1 MHWST
6 LLAMHKPIVSGAA
19 IAALLAASVASA
31 GDDALPFAVKT
42 IPTAGRTV
50 SAEIVDLDGDG
61 RSELL
66 AIVFRGVW
74 PDETREIH
82 VHYADE
88 AGDLP
93 ATPGWSA
100 PLPAGA
106 ASYDLADIDGA
117 PGEELLLLVRD
128 GVMVLSLA
136 DRKPT
141 WRTLRVATP
150 PTVAVRPDE
159 RGLDRLRL
167 ARPELGKGRLLVP
180 GLGEAW
186 LIGASGESLG
196 RLRIGGRA
204 NYLVPPRTGP
214 TLGENELEL
223 YFDVPTLH
231 VADIDGDGRA
241 DIVATNRHALRI
253 FRQRDDATFP
263 SDPDRE
269 IALRLM
275 PLEDQVRNS
284 GSVRCDVHDLDGDG
298 RADLLVSHASGG
310 LLSARNR
317 TQMHRNR
324 DGNFDLAHPD
334 QVFERRGGAAAD
346 ELVDLDGDER
356 PEWLRVFIPIGVL
369 EIAEIF
375 VQRSIDVRAEIRR
388 GGDEGRF
395 EEKPWIDRPF
405 SIPFDFETFRP
416 RGFIPTLAR
425 DWNNDGRLDLLG
437 SADGKAIEV
446 CLGGGDKPFARCE
459 ARQPL
464 DSGGRIRFG
473 DLDGNGLADFVLY
486 DTRRSDVPVRIGVN
500 RGVLPGTPPQLRS
513 R

>member
-1 MHWST
+1 MRN
-6 LLAMHKPIVSGAA
+6 PIPRGAA
-19 IAALLAASVASA
+19 IAALFFATAASAA
-31 GDDALPFAVKT
+31 DDELFAIQT

-74 PDETREIH
+74 PDETREIR
-82 VHYADE
+82 VHYTDADGE
-88 AGDLP
+88 IP
-93 ATPGWSA
+93 AKPSWSA

-106 ASYDLADIDGA
+106 ASYDLADVDDA

-136 DRKPT
+136 ERNAT
-141 WRTLRVATP
+141 WRTLSVATP

-186 LIGASGESLG
+186 LLRASGESLG

-204 NYLVPPRTGP
+204 NYLVPPRAGP
-214 TLGENELEL
+214 TIGENELEL

-241 DIVATNRHALRI
+241 DIVSTNRHALRI
-253 FRQRDDATFP
+253 FRQREDASFP

-284 GSVRCDVHDLDGDG
+284 GSVRTEVQDLDGDG

-310 LLSARNR
+310 LLSAKNR
-317 TQMHRNR
+317 TMVHRNR
-324 DGNFDLAHPD
+324 DGAFDLAHPD
-334 QVFERRGGAAAD
+334 QVFERRGGVAAD
-346 ELVDLDGDER
+346 EVVDLDGDGR
-356 PEWLRVFIPIGVL
+356 PEWLRIFIPIGVL
-369 EIAEIF
+369 EMAELF

-388 GGDEGRF
+388 GGEEGRF
-395 EEKPWIDRPF
+395 EEKPWIDRSF

-425 DWNNDGRLDLLG
+425 DWNSDGKLDLLG

-486 DTRRSDVPVRIGVN
+486 DTRRPDVPVRIGTN

>member
-1 MHWST
+1 MHRW
-6 LLAMHKPIVSGAA
+6 IVGGAA
-19 IAALLAASVASA
+19 FAALLAAHASVA
-31 GDDALPFAVKT
+31 DDAALPFAIQA
-42 IPTAGRTV
+42 IPSAGRTV

-61 RSELL
+61 RAELL

-82 VHYADE
+82 VHYPDATG
-88 AGDLP
+88 AVPLLP
-93 ATPGWSA
+93 SWSA
-100 PLPAGA
+100 PLPEGA

-136 DRKPT
+136 GREPK

-186 LIGASGESLG
+186 LLGAAGESLG

-204 NYLVPPRTGP
+204 NYLVPPRSGP
-214 TLGENELEL
+214 TLGENEVEL

-241 DIVATNRHALRI
+241 DVVATNRHALRI
-253 FRQRDDATFP
+253 FRQRDHGSFP
-263 SDPDRE
+263 TDPDKE
-269 IALRLM
+269 LALRLM

-284 GSVRCDVHDLDGDG
+284 GSVRCDVRDLDGDG

-310 LLSARNR
+310 LQSAINR
-317 TQMHRNR
+317 TRIHHNR

-334 QVFERRGGAAAD
+334 QVFERRGGIAAD
-346 ELVDLDGDER
+346 ELVDLDGDGR
-356 PEWLRVFIPIGVL
+356 PEWLRVFMPIGLLQV
-369 EIAEIF
+369 AQIF

-388 GGDEGRF
+388 GTATGRF

-416 RGFIPTLAR
+416 RGFIPTIAR
-425 DWNNDGRLDLLG
+425 DWNGDGHLDLLG
-437 SADGKAIEV
+437 SADGTAIEV
-446 CLGGGDKPFARCE
+446 CLGGGEKPFAKCE
-459 ARQPL
+459 PRQPL
-464 DSGGRIRFG
+464 DTGGRIRFG
-473 DLDGNGLADFVLY
+473 DLDGNGLPDFVLY
-486 DTRRSDVPVRIGVN
+486 DTRRPDVPVRVGVN
-500 RGVLPGTPPQLRS
+500 RGVLPGTPPQMRE
-513 R
+513 